1 MFSFSFNKL
10 SKHLKQDW
18 KIVIKCHSIVR
29 KQLQKKLVLV
39 YSIILVIWKNIIYK
53 IKWKILFLFINQYV
67 MTFAV
72 DGIERFLR
80 SINDGIDICAND
92 EHSKKT

>member
-1 MFSFSFNKL
+1 
-10 SKHLKQDW
+10 
-18 KIVIKCHSIVR
+18 
-29 KQLQKKLVLV
+29 
-39 YSIILVIWKNIIYK
+39 
-53 IKWKILFLFINQYV
+53 